1 MQDWASYGVRK
12 LEEALGAAGDLV
24 RIWDED
30 ACGFIV
36 GASASM
42 DKTKATRMKRL
53 YDDALIVLGGWVCLY
68 DSGVLTGAVKQR
80 AGRGSVIPILFSCFT
95 QLCGGRFCFLC
106 VMNPVANV
114 ELWQWGV
121 VVAAT
126 AMEGGGGGAN
136 STDGETRACVAV
148 DC

>member
-1 MQDWASYGVRK
+1 MLMQDWASYGVRK
-12 LEEALGAAGDLV
+12 LEEALGADGDLA

-68 DSGVLTGAVKQR
+68 GSGVLTGAVQR
-80 AGRGSVIPILFSCFT
+80 RSGRGLVVPILFSCFA

-114 ELWQWGV
+114 GPWQWGV
-121 VVAAT
+121 GAMAT
-126 AMEGGGGGAN
+126 AMQGGGGEAN
-136 STDGETRACVAV
+136 SNGG
-148 DC
+148 